1 MVVLGNLTNSWEKK
15 RNERQR
21 RKGKIYPC
29 KCREQQGKIG
39 KQQGNSKESLQS
51 EQYKEIEENNKMR
64 KTRDHF
70 KKSRDTQGIFHAR
83 MGTIK
88 GRKYMDLSK
97 AEDIKKRRQEYTE
110 ELYQKF
116 LDIQ

>member
-1 MVVLGNLTNSWEKK
+1 ME
-15 RNERQR
+15 
-21 RKGKIYPC
+21 
-29 KCREQQGKIG
+29 
-39 KQQGNSKESLQS
+39 
-51 EQYKEIEENNKMR
+51 

-70 KKSRDTQGIFHAR
+70 KKSRDTQGIPHAR
-83 MGTIK
+83 MGIIK